1 MHRVLVPSDT
11 PSTGLV
17 ELARDTTAPDGLS
30 FHHANEGKPLAT
42 PWQIAALRAQRVAK
56 HALPKGYI
64 LDCACGSGVQLAAY
78 GAVLKQPLLG
88 VELAAERAKASAV
101 NLHNIASYA
110 RATDTEWYKKSLI
123 IEGDGTDP
131 EGVLSMLS
139 DDQRSIAFLHLDPAR
154 PRNSRTHSLEE
165 MMPPLHLVLGAW
177 KPHFNESEQEPAV
190 LLDLSPRLVEK
201 QRAEVEA
208 IVDEV
213 WPGISRTWEWTSRGR
228 GRVDRLALWL
238 GGISDIRAS
247 RRFVRVPSSAADAPI
262 VLSTNTVVEPIN
274 VQQTPPKRGEWVS
287 ILDAAL
293 LESGLMAQWL
303 KSTAAGQEGRW
314 AFLEGRRP
322 QLHHDRPLQLENND
336 QLLVQATGKVVEL
349 LKFSLDEATV
359 DELVE
364 IAISHQLKSV
374 KLRYDLDPS
383 MQPKLQGSLDRQ
395 LRRRNGNKNG
405 FVAQHPHRN
414 VLLLCVCQEAP

>member
-1 MHRVLVPSDT
+1 
-11 PSTGLV
+11 
-17 ELARDTTAPDGLS
+17 
-30 FHHANEGKPLAT
+30 
-42 PWQIAALRAQRVAK
+42 
-56 HALPKGYI
+56 
-64 LDCACGSGVQLAAY
+64 
-78 GAVLKQPLLG
+78 
-88 VELAAERAKASAV
+88 
-101 NLHNIASYA
+101 
-110 RATDTEWYKKSLI
+110 
-123 IEGDGTDP
+123 
-131 EGVLSMLS
+131 
-139 DDQRSIAFLHLDPAR
+139 
-154 PRNSRTHSLEE
+154 
-165 MMPPLHLVLGAW
+165 MPPLHLVLGAW
-177 KPHFNESEQEPAV
+177 KPHFNDSDKEPAV
-190 LLDLSPRLVEK
+190 LLDLSPRLVEQ

-238 GGISDIRAS
+238 GGISDVNAS
-247 RRFVRVPSSAADAPI
+247 RRFVRVPSSPADAPI
-262 VLSTNTVVEPIN
+262 VLSTNTVVDPIN